1 MSQRIRLLPIAP
13 CCIFPFELFW
23 ARTELLVA
31 IKAAP
36 VNTSAAMNTVIL
48 YLIFS
53 PFKLFVGVY
62 FHPHLLTRRE
72 EEKPANLS
80 TKLIPNAGREMRVE
94 VQVFRVQPLGCCPQN
109 RKLKF
114 ELLTPVHREALE
126 ERKLT

>member
-1 MSQRIRLLPIAP
+1 
-13 CCIFPFELFW
+13 
-23 ARTELLVA
+23 
-31 IKAAP
+31 
-36 VNTSAAMNTVIL
+36 MNTVIL

-80 TKLIPNAGREMRVE
+80 TKLIPNAGRKMRVE